1 MDVGRAPTPRAVNR
15 SLLLVAPLGAL
26 LVASVGW
33 NVWYYRLEQKR
44 QVQALAE
51 VRASKAA
58 EALAKEEEERA
69 KRKRQLRDA
78 KSAGRIQQLY
88 EEISDLTRVGEESV
102 SPGKRARS
110 ANAVADGQAKNTNV
124 P

>member
-1 MDVGRAPTPRAVNR
+1 MDVERAPTLRAVNR

-44 QVQALAE
+44 HVQALAE
-51 VRASKAA
+51 ERASKAA
-58 EALAKEEEERA
+58 VALAKEEAVRA
-69 KRKRQLRDA
+69 KRKRQMRDA

-88 EEISDLTRVGEESV
+88 EEISDLTRVGEESLP
-102 SPGKRARS
+102 PGKRARS
-110 ANAVADGQAKNTNV
+110 ANAVGDEQAKITNV

>member
-1 MDVGRAPTPRAVNR
+1 MDVKRAPRFRAVNR
-15 SLLLVAPLGAL
+15 SLLITAPLSAL

-44 QVQALAE
+44 RVQALAE
-51 VRASKAA
+51 ERASKAA
-58 EALAKEEEERA
+58 VALAKEEAEQARL
-69 KRKRQLRDA
+69 KRQSRDA

-88 EEISDLTRVGEESV
+88 EEINQLSRVGEESL
-102 SPGKRARS
+102 PLGKSARS
-110 ANAVADGQAKNTNV
+110 TNAVTDGPAKNTSV

>member
-1 MDVGRAPTPRAVNR
+1 M
-15 SLLLVAPLGAL
+15 APLSAL

-44 QVQALAE
+44 RVQAMAE
-51 VRASKAA
+51 ERASKAA
-58 EALAKEEEERA
+58 VALAKEEAERA
-69 KRKRQLRDA
+69 KLKRQLRDA

-88 EEISDLTRVGEESV
+88 EEINRFDSRRRGILLAWQKCSKRKCGGRRTGE
-102 SPGKRARS
+102 KY
-110 ANAVADGQAKNTNV
+110 ADT